1 MVMSL
6 NSASCGPY
14 TYSDKAYIEMIYDQN
29 LQDIGAENKFQNRGI
44 AIALIW
50 KIRSS
55 TLPPVVAIWDLFVF
69 V

>member
-1 MVMSL
+1 MTFDKHFIMTCHYMVMSL

-44 AIALIW
+44 AIALI
-50 KIRSS
+50 
-55 TLPPVVAIWDLFVF
+55 
-69 V
+69 